1 MARFHAIT
9 LPSLSIAKVGSGR
22 NSMISC
28 SCCSEIR
35 RLDDRY
41 ATTAPVIMK
50 MMQRDMTVIPR
61 SDSCGPAS
69 SAIAAYTRAIP
80 VENTTPQRGYQ

>member
-1 MARFHAIT
+1 MARFHAMT
-9 LPSLSIAKVGSGR
+9 LPSRSIAKVGSGR

-28 SCCSEIR
+28 SCCSEIL

-41 ATTAPVIMK
+41 ATTAPVMMK
-50 MMQRDMTVIPR
+50 IMQRNVTVIPR

-69 SAIAAYTRAIP
+69 SAIEAYTSARQ